1 MSEVIEKAAKANYI
15 ADNMIDKI
23 SELRN
28 KYDAAQ
34 ATDDS
39 SLIYDI
45 ERSSRY
51 ELRDMNQNLN
61 EKVTEFLEVLEYDNA

>member
-1 MSEVIEKAAKANYI
+1 MIEVIEKAANI
-15 ADNMIDKI
+15 NFMADNMIDKI
-23 SELRN
+23 SELRD

-39 SLIYDI
+39 FLIYDI

-61 EKVTEFLEVLEYDNA
+61 EKVTEFLEVLEYDNV

>member
-1 MSEVIEKAAKANYI
+1 M

-23 SELRN
+23 SELRD

-34 ATDDS
+34 ATNDS

-45 ERSSRY
+45 ERSSKY

-61 EKVTEFLEVLEYDNA
+61 EKVTEFLEVLEYDNV

>member
-1 MSEVIEKAAKANYI
+1 MIEVIEKAANI
-15 ADNMIDKI
+15 NFMADNMIDKI
-23 SELRN
+23 SELRD

-34 ATDDS
+34 ATNDS

-45 ERSSRY
+45 ERSSKY

-61 EKVTEFLEVLEYDNA
+61 EKVTEFLEVLEYDNV

>member
-1 MSEVIEKAAKANYI
+1 MIEVIEKAANI
-15 ADNMIDKI
+15 NFMADNMIDKI
-23 SELRN
+23 SELRD

-61 EKVTEFLEVLEYDNA
+61 EKVTEFLEVLEYDNV